1 MEVIKPHKLYL
12 LVYHPFPPF
21 SLKIFNYLSKKY
33 LLSFTVL
40 TSLTLLTCHL
50 RLYSCHWERT
60 KMKRFMFKK
69 KKKQLSVRVL
79 KLFDELRLEHNLT

>member
-1 MEVIKPHKLYL
+1 MDVIKPHKLYL
-12 LVYHPFPPF
+12 PVYHPSPPF
-21 SLKIFNYLSKKY
+21 SLKIFNYLSKRY
-33 LLSFTVL
+33 LLSFTIL

-50 RLYSCHWERT
+50 RLYPCHWERT

-69 KKKQLSVRVL
+69 KKKLSVRVL